1 MKRIMPFCVVFCI
14 LFFVFAPVVQGAD
27 NILVENINADKNRIF
42 DVNVSI
48 DSHKTVSAV
57 TFIIK
62 YDSGKIAWRGGKT
75 ELSQSLIRYSNKG
88 DRVKLI
94 FLCSDGIAL
103 DKNKNL
109 FTLKFKALDYGKS
122 KIEISTGDCVSNSLK
137 NIDNFESSSCYV
149 TVNSTHKNT
158 GAVKTDS
165 VKNQEQT
172 TESTETK
179 NAALTQK
186 PHKSITVIDE
196 ENYGIIVA
204 VCSAFVLCIFTVTY
218 VAKRLKDRVK
228 NNKKK
233 K

>member
-1 MKRIMPFCVVFCI
+1 M
-14 LFFVFAPVVQGAD
+14 
-27 NILVENINADKNRIF
+27 
-42 DVNVSI
+42 
-48 DSHKTVSAV
+48 
-57 TFIIK
+57 
-62 YDSGKIAWRGGKT
+62 
-75 ELSQSLIRYSNKG
+75 
-88 DRVKLI
+88 
-94 FLCSDGIAL
+94 
-103 DKNKNL
+103 
-109 FTLKFKALDYGKS
+109 DYGKR
-122 KIEISTGDCVSNSLK
+122 KIEISTGDCVSNKLK
-137 NIDNFESSSCYV
+137 NIDDFESSSCYV
-149 TVNSTHKNT
+149 TVNSKGTNT

-218 VAKRLKDRVK
+218 VAKRLKDRAK